1 MSSPD
6 DMVLNRVFR
15 KKVHRVI
22 IHPKYI
28 DRHLDYNI
36 ALLRLEGPVPTY
48 GNDNELSPV
57 CLPEQDYSYD
67 GMNSSSLLWR
77 FREYGKYRNANSVI
91 TIFNTSNTNV
101 YLVDG
106 IVVPEKRSEVQSRLL
121 SKKECKGIEY
131 NKEWMNMPDTMM
143 CAKIPMPEDKD
154 HPYYNS
160 YDCPVSEC

>member
-1 MSSPD
+1 MTFYTSSAADGVEVLIGTWPNAHYPNMSNPD
-6 DMVLNRVFR
+6 EMVLNRVFR

-36 ALLRLEGPVPTY
+36 ALLRLQGPVPTY

-77 FREYGKYRNANSVI
+77 FREYGKKNS
-91 TIFNTSNTNV
+91 
-101 YLVDG
+101 L
-106 IVVPEKRSEVQSRLL
+106 
-121 SKKECKGIEY
+121 
-131 NKEWMNMPDTMM
+131 
-143 CAKIPMPEDKD
+143 
-154 HPYYNS
+154 
-160 YDCPVSEC
+160 